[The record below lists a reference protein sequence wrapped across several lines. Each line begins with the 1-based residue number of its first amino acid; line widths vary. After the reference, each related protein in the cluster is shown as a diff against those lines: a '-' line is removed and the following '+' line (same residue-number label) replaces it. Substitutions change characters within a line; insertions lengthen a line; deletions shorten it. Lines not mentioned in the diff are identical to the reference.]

1 MNSLLIDSSNPSFD
15 AMNSENLK
23 ISIEKNHPVKS
34 KVLSKKINNVD
45 TDIAMSSFADAI
57 FITISQNQK
66 FNTWI
71 RASKSDGILLDEP
84 SYQID
89 TLLGNNQD
97 VIFGIYARQLI
108 ENIGE
113 TSNKSLMLSI
123 SVTDKSKNTFK
134 QILAT
139 IYDNKIW

>member
-1 MNSLLIDSSNPSFD
+1 MNSLLIDSSNPSYD
-15 AMNSENLK
+15 AINNDNLK
-23 ISIEKNHPVKS
+23 NSIEKNHPIKS
-34 KVLSKKINNVD
+34 KVLSKKIKNVD
-45 TDIAMSSFADAI
+45 TDIAISSFADAI

-97 VIFGIYARQLI
+97 VLFSIYARQLI

-123 SVTDKSKNTFK
+123 SITDKTKDTFK
-134 QILAT
+134 QILST
-139 IYDNKIW
+139 IFENKIW

>member
-1 MNSLLIDSSNPSFD
+1 MNSLLIDSSNPSYD
-15 AMNSENLK
+15 AINNDNLK
-23 ISIEKNHPVKS
+23 NSIEKNHPVKS

-45 TDIAMSSFADAI
+45 TDIAISSFADAI

-97 VIFGIYARQLI
+97 VLFSIYARQLI

-113 TSNKSLMLSI
+113 TSNKALMLSI
-123 SVTDKSKNTFK
+123 SITDKSKDTFK
-134 QILAT
+134 QILST
-139 IYDNKIW
+139 IFENKIW

>member
-1 MNSLLIDSSNPSFD
+1 MNSLLIDSSNPSYD
-15 AMNSENLK
+15 AMNNDNLK
-23 ISIEKNHPVKS
+23 NSIEKNHPVKS

-45 TDIAMSSFADAI
+45 TDIAISSFADAI

-97 VIFGIYARQLI
+97 VLFSIYARQLI

-123 SVTDKSKNTFK
+123 SITDKSKDTFK
-134 QILAT
+134 QILST
-139 IYDNKIW
+139 IFENKVW

>member
-15 AMNSENLK
+15 ALRDDNLK
-23 ISIEKNHPVKS
+23 NSIEKSHPIKS
-34 KVLSKKINNVD
+34 KVISKKINNVD
-45 TDIAMSSFADAI
+45 TDIAMSCFADTI
-57 FITISQNQK
+57 FLTISQNQK

-97 VIFGIYARQLI
+97 VLFSIYARQLI

-123 SVTDKSKNTFK
+123 SVTDKSKDTFK
-134 QILAT
+134 QILS
-139 IYDNKIW
+139 IIFENKIW

>member
-1 MNSLLIDSSNPSFD
+1 MSSLLIDSSNPSYD
-15 AMNSENLK
+15 AMNNDNLK
-23 ISIEKNHPVKS
+23 NSIEKNHPVKS

-45 TDIAMSSFADAI
+45 TDIAISSFADAI

-97 VIFGIYARQLI
+97 VLFSIYARQLI

-123 SVTDKSKNTFK
+123 SITDKSKDTFK
-134 QILAT
+134 QILST
-139 IYDNKIW
+139 IFENKVW

>member
-1 MNSLLIDSSNPSFD
+1 M
-15 AMNSENLK
+15 
-23 ISIEKNHPVKS
+23 
-34 KVLSKKINNVD
+34 
-45 TDIAMSSFADAI
+45 
-57 FITISQNQK
+57 
-66 FNTWI
+66 I

-97 VIFGIYARQLI
+97 VLFSIYARQLI

-123 SVTDKSKNTFK
+123 SVTDKSKDTFK
-134 QILAT
+134 QILS
-139 IYDNKIW
+139 IIFENKIW